1 MLPYA
6 SPSFVKPQS
15 VRGVVEMLL
24 AAQATGDFAMVT
36 AALQSHVLRELD
48 HRQKGLGNLHLAY
61 AFAALLLRECPPHD
75 RDRHGVP
82 DLRRLVRAGT
92 DEMLHARLEIAEET
106 GTPFGVADAKAEDAR
121 LLAAVPLTQEFLR
134 LCRLQPSATAEFVR
148 QEARRCAAMTDE
160 MWAVL
165 YEACSAVRG
174 CCG

>member
-1 MLPYA
+1 MPT
-6 SPSFVKPQS
+6 SFSAPQT
-15 VRGVVEMLL
+15 VNDVVEMLL
-24 AAQATGDFAMVT
+24 AAQTTGDLKSVA
-36 AALQSHVLRELD
+36 AALQSQVLRELD
-48 HRQKGLGNLHLAY
+48 RQQKGLGNIHLAY

-82 DLRRLVRAGT
+82 DLRRLVREGT
-92 DEMLHARLEIAEET
+92 DETLHARLEIAEEV

-121 LLAAVPLTQEFLR
+121 LLAAVPLAQEFVR
-134 LCRLQPSATAEFVR
+134 LCRLQPAATAEFVR

-174 CCG
+174 CRG